1 VKSNLFIRYKGLNVE
16 NDSEIDL
23 VALGESIAA
32 FDGVIRELFEISGVH
47 AEFEV
52 HAEKVREGSV
62 IIEVATQIT
71 DFMQGGVFSSPQ
83 DLINYL
89 QVVNVELCETAR
101 QFFSQIRDDVRTV
114 NDFAKEQPAV
124 YDAIKYG
131 ITIVMGYLFGRAR
144 YQKKMPTEQCP
155 DGKRVPLK
163 YAKKLHRMVLKKGFK
178 KVVAP
183 LAEDAASSIEV
194 SADRDFRTSEKIDQH
209 NFEEYLPDDERI
221 LPELENGDVKVFI
234 GQIRG
239 IQSSRGDTL
248 SFRFM
253 RGEHPETLVTFPA
266 DEETSKSYLKFYQ
279 EDIGLEAEV
288 IRTSMFKKP
297 KLKVISVCEHQST
310 MFAQFGELSG
320 GNHDD
325 GAVNGTGEFNEQAG

>member
-1 VKSNLFIRYKGLNVE
+1 MEPNLFIKYKGLNPA
-16 NDSEIDL
+16 NDSEINL
-23 VALGESIAA
+23 AALGESIAA

-62 IIEVATQIT
+62 IIDVATQIT
-71 DFMQGGVFSSPQ
+71 DFMQGAVFSSPQ

-89 QVVNVELCETAR
+89 QIVNVELCELAKK
-101 QFFSQIRDDVRTV
+101 FFFQIGDGVRTV
-114 NDFAKEQPAV
+114 NDFAKDQPAV
-124 YDAIKYG
+124 YDVIRDG
-131 ITIVMGYLFGRAR
+131 ITIFMGYLFGRAR
-144 YQKKMPTEQCP
+144 YQKKTPTEQCP

-163 YAKKLHRMVLKKGFK
+163 YAKKLHRMVSKKGFK

-183 LAEDAASSIEV
+183 LAEDAAASIEV
-194 SADRDFRTSEKIDQH
+194 SADRDFRNAEKIDQQ

-221 LPELENGDVKVFI
+221 FPELKNGDVKVFV

-266 DEETSKSYLKFYQ
+266 DGETSKSYLPYYQ
-279 EDIGLEAEV
+279 ENICLDAEV

-320 GNHDD
+320 EDHENV
-325 GAVNGTGEFNEQAG
+325 A